1 MEANRYISETEWERI
16 SGIKRQTSANRR
28 HLGEGPPYYKIGR
41 SVRYK
46 LSEALAWIERHRID
60 PETRQEG

>member
-1 MEANRYISETEWERI
+1 METQDRYISDVEWERI

-46 LSEALAWIERHRID
+46 LSEALAWLESHRVD
-60 PETRQEG
+60 PEARG

>member
-1 MEANRYISETEWERI
+1 MEADRYISDAEWEKI

-46 LSEALAWIERHRID
+46 LSEALAWLESYRVN
-60 PETRQEG
+60 PENRGK